1 MNLVFKLIA
10 PAILLAWAV
19 GAFSIV
25 GVTLMLGLLWA
36 LSQLSRYGLVGF
48 FHPRNWVRLVRF
60 FWDFCVDV
68 TVSNI
73 VLAWDVLTP
82 TDLHRVSVIY
92 VPVTDLSYAE
102 IVFLSLRITLTPGTL
117 ACDLTEDGRSL
128 IVHAMFPLPEGMDR
142 ELRKPIDILKG
153 NR

>member
-10 PAILLAWAV
+10 PAIILAWAV

-25 GVTLMLGLLWA
+25 GVTVMLGLLWVQ
-36 LSQLSRYGLVGF
+36 SQLSRHGLVVF
-48 FHPRNWVRLVRF
+48 FHPRYWGRLIRF
-60 FWDFCVDV
+60 LWNFCVDV

-82 TDLHRVSVIY
+82 TDLHRVSVVH
-92 VPVTDLSYAE
+92 VPVGDLSYPE
-102 IVFLSLRITLTPGTL
+102 VVFLSLRITLTPGTL

-153 NR
+153 IR